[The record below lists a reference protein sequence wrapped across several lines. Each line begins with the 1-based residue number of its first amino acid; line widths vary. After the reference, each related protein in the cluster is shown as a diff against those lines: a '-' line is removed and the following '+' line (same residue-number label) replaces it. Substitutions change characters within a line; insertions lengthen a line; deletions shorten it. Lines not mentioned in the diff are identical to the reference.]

1 VKLEP
6 LVGRWYAWSHLLA
19 PAQYAMNV
27 AYRHLPLL
35 QSFVMNPS
43 VHLAATRDPKL
54 FGGPFVNLAAGDLG
68 RVKALIDKTTQQCS
82 ALLKIAKD
90 LKDLD
95 VMLQEQAKG
104 FSLNEFYTRLPE
116 SLRGIVE
123 LVYDLN
129 NHPAIRVREELLY
142 EERLSANLEEVLL
155 TSVDDRER
163 HFFMSTPRLEGPAN
177 LILEVGFDD
186 ERVDVLSSMRTQ
198 PRPYREVSHLFD
210 LEDGQRE
217 LYSSFFASRA
227 PIPREPQYTG
237 SGVRIRYFGHACVL
251 VQTAQVSILFD
262 PMLAFEDVPDGRFT
276 FCDLPPFIDYVVLT
290 HNHQDHCSPEMLMQL
305 RHRVGRVIVPR
316 NNTGSLCDP
325 SMKLILRRLG
335 ITRVDVLDAFDRI
348 ELPEGQL
355 TALPFAGEHTD
366 LDIHTKQTVFVSL
379 KGRGILFLVDSD
391 GWDPA
396 LYRRV
401 IGKLRQPV
409 DMLFLGME
417 CHGAPLTWLYGPLLT
432 QRISRRDDESRRL
445 SGANCE
451 RAWNV
456 LQEIR
461 APNVLVY
468 AMGQEPWLRFVMGL
482 EYAPDSIQ
490 LTESAKFVERC
501 AQSGVRAEYLRTSA
515 EFTLEARG

>member
-1 VKLEP
+1 
-6 LVGRWYAWSHLLA
+6 
-19 PAQYAMNV
+19 M
-27 AYRHLPLL
+27 
-35 QSFVMNPS
+35 
-43 VHLAATRDPKL
+43 
-54 FGGPFVNLAAGDLG
+54 
-68 RVKALIDKTTQQCS
+68 
-82 ALLKIAKD
+82 
-90 LKDLD
+90 
-95 VMLQEQAKG
+95 
-104 FSLNEFYTRLPE
+104 
-116 SLRGIVE
+116 
-123 LVYDLN
+123 
-129 NHPAIRVREELLY
+129 
-142 EERLSANLEEVLL
+142 
-155 TSVDDRER
+155 
-163 HFFMSTPRLEGPAN
+163 
-177 LILEVGFDD
+177 
-186 ERVDVLSSMRTQ
+186 
-198 PRPYREVSHLFD
+198 
-210 LEDGQRE
+210 
-217 LYSSFFASRA
+217 
-227 PIPREPQYTG
+227 
-237 SGVRIRYFGHACVL
+237 RIRYFGHACVL

>member
-1 VKLEP
+1 
-6 LVGRWYAWSHLLA
+6 
-19 PAQYAMNV
+19 
-27 AYRHLPLL
+27 
-35 QSFVMNPS
+35 
-43 VHLAATRDPKL
+43 
-54 FGGPFVNLAAGDLG
+54 
-68 RVKALIDKTTQQCS
+68 
-82 ALLKIAKD
+82 
-90 LKDLD
+90 
-95 VMLQEQAKG
+95 
-104 FSLNEFYTRLPE
+104 
-116 SLRGIVE
+116 
-123 LVYDLN
+123 
-129 NHPAIRVREELLY
+129 
-142 EERLSANLEEVLL
+142 
-155 TSVDDRER
+155 
-163 HFFMSTPRLEGPAN
+163 
-177 LILEVGFDD
+177 
-186 ERVDVLSSMRTQ
+186 
-198 PRPYREVSHLFD
+198 
-210 LEDGQRE
+210 
-217 LYSSFFASRA
+217 
-227 PIPREPQYTG
+227 
-237 SGVRIRYFGHACVL
+237 L

-366 LDIHTKQTVFVSL
+366 LDIHTKQTAFVSL